1 MSEETRVEE
10 QELSEILQI
19 RRDKLASLQEEGR
32 DPFKLTR
39 FVRSAWSSEIKD
51 GYEQFEGRTVQ
62 AAGRIMSKRGMGK
75 AIFCHIKDDRG
86 QIQTR
91 DLVSARTRCRSRSSR
106 TSGSTI

>member
-1 MSEETRVEE
+1 MSEETRNEAPE

-19 RRDKLASLQEEGR
+19 RREKLAALQEEGR

-51 GYEQFEGRTVQ
+51 GYEQFEGKTVQ

-75 AIFCHIKDDRG
+75 AIF
-86 QIQTR
+86 
-91 DLVSARTRCRSRSSR
+91 
-106 TSGSTI
+106 